1 MLYWDVMNGVRQ
13 LHHILCTSIH
23 PFIYCVLT
31 SIHSYIVY
39 FHPFIYCVLHPSI
52 HILCTS
58 SIHSYIVY
66 FHPSIHSYIVYFIH
80 PFIYCVLPSI
90 HPFIYCV
97 LLSIHPFIYCVLPSI
112 HSLVFIHS
120 CIYPFTNYPSI
131 FLRYL
136 AELGLVIHM
145 LMVSYVMQCLLILY
159 FQLHLLTMWKMSVFS
174 MKHLIVN

>member
-23 PFIYCVLT
+23 PFIYCVLP

-39 FHPFIYCVLHPSI
+39 LHPSI
-52 HILCTS
+52 HILCT
-58 SIHSYIVY
+58 
-66 FHPSIHSYIVYFIH
+66 SIHSYIVYFIH

-97 LLSIHPFIYCVLPSI
+97 LPSIHPFIYCVLPSI